1 MLKSQFFHCLAS
13 HVREHMVPANKP
25 MGSIKSPADKPKSMT
40 LRLNIVKQILLEKTN
55 TRLIDTV
62 KKEFGA
68 QLQQGKLLYELVPN
82 IAKNIDTF
90 LKKVDSGAGAIG
102 SLGRFL
108 SGGITSLIPS

>member
-1 MLKSQFFHCLAS
+1 
-13 HVREHMVPANKP
+13 MVLANKT

-55 TRLIDTV
+55 TRLMDTV

-90 LKKVDSGAGAIG
+90 LKKAGSGSSAIRKV
-102 SLGRFL
+102 SVGRNNL
-108 SGGITSLIPS
+108 SESLIYLEHNQNY